1 MQAIKVGLFKIISK
15 GNYSHQYFFDIFE
28 EKANEQ
34 KG

>member
-15 GNYSHQYFFDIFE
+15 GNCFRLYFFDIFE

>member
-1 MQAIKVGLFKIISK
+1 MQVIKVGLFKIISK
-15 GNYSHQYFFDIFE
+15 GNCLQLYFFDIFE

>member
-15 GNYSHQYFFDIFE
+15 GKCLQLYFFNIFE
-28 EKANEQ
+28 EKADEQ